1 MASSAPG
8 SQQRP
13 THQAAA
19 DAKPAGVSEASGP
32 GNSPGVRVTA
42 ARAAMC
48 SRGKGS
54 RQKVGSARAG
64 VQISQETREHRVVK
78 KLVTEGRRRG
88 YLTVDD
94 VNGALPEE
102 VLSTDQL
109 HEVLALFGEHEIT
122 VVDSRRPRA
131 TRRVRESRSRA
142 DFAGEET
149 SRSNDPVRVYLREMG
164 QVSLLSREGEVEIAK
179 RIEAGEH
186 KVLYA
191 TVGNAYGV
199 REVLH
204 LGDQLRRSKIEPK
217 AVLDGLDDPEAEHS
231 PEERRRMLLQVLTRV
246 RRLEGEIGK
255 RNSAIANPR
264 TSDETRAHLQEEVAE
279 RYRRCVNLLLE
290 TRFSGTRLLRI
301 SADFQKV
308 ARGMRDLERKAERA
322 ARPFKVDSAEF
333 ERLALLSTRRSK
345 KAKETLEQLGGDPEY
360 IAAVSEK
367 IEEIQRTLR
376 KRESEIRMDRNAVRE
391 AIKRYRE
398 ASRETLH
405 AKSELTEAN
414 LRLVVSIAKKYTNRG
429 LQFLDLIQ
437 EGNIGLMKAVDKFEY
452 QRGYKFSTYAT
463 WWIRQAI
470 TRAIADQART
480 IRIPVHMIETIN
492 KLHRAGKQLVQM
504 LGREPFP
511 EELAEKLEMS
521 LEKVRTVL
529 KIAKEPISLET
540 PVGEEEDSS
549 LGDFVEDKN
558 AINPQDAVVERSLSD
573 QTRRVLATLA
583 PREERV
589 LKKRFGI
596 GERAN
601 HTLEEVGHDFDV
613 TRERI
618 RQIEAKAL
626 RKLRHPSRSRLLKGF
641 VDE

>member
-1 MASSAPG
+1 
-8 SQQRP
+8 
-13 THQAAA
+13 
-19 DAKPAGVSEASGP
+19 
-32 GNSPGVRVTA
+32 
-42 ARAAMC
+42 
-48 SRGKGS
+48 
-54 RQKVGSARAG
+54 
-64 VQISQETREHRVVK
+64 
-78 KLVTEGRRRG
+78 
-88 YLTVDD
+88 
-94 VNGALPEE
+94 
-102 VLSTDQL
+102 VLSTEQI
-109 HEVLALFGEHEIT
+109 HEVLALFGEHESS
-122 VVDSRRPRA
+122 VVDSSQPGA
-131 TRRVRESRSRA
+131 TRKVQESRARA
-142 DFAGEET
+142 DVDDEGT
-149 SRSNDPVRVYLREMG
+149 GRSNDPVRVYLREMG

-186 KVLYA
+186 KMLYA
-191 TVGNAYGV
+191 TVGTPCGI

-204 LGDQLRRSKIEPK
+204 LGDQLRKNKLEPK
-217 AVLDGLDDPEAEHS
+217 VLLDGLDDLEPEHD
-231 PEERRRMLLQVLTRV
+231 PEQRRKLLLSALTRI

-255 RNSAIANPR
+255 RQSAIANAR
-264 TSDETRAHLQEEVAE
+264 TGEETRNRLQEEVQE
-279 RYRRCVNLLLE
+279 RYRQAVNLLLE
-290 TRFSGTRLLRI
+290 TRFSKATFLEITASL
-301 SADFQKV
+301 QKL
-308 ARGMRDLERKAERA
+308 AREMRELERRAESTV
-322 ARPFKVDSAEF
+322 RPFEVDSTEF
-333 ERLALLSTRRSK
+333 ARLSVLSTRRSRK
-345 KAKETLEQLGGDPEY
+345 GKEALDRLGGDPERV
-360 IAAVSEK
+360 AAACAQLETIEK
-367 IEEIQRTLR
+367 ALR
-376 KRESEIRMDRNAVRE
+376 KMESEVRMSRGAVRQ
-391 AIKRYRE
+391 AIADYRE
-398 ASRETLH
+398 ASRETLQ

-504 LGREPFP
+504 LGREPAP
-511 EELAEKLEMS
+511 EELAEKLEMP

-601 HTLEEVGHDFDV
+601 HTLEEVGQDFDV

-626 RKLRHPSRSRLLKGF
+626 RKLRHPSRSRLLKSF
-641 VDE
+641 VDD